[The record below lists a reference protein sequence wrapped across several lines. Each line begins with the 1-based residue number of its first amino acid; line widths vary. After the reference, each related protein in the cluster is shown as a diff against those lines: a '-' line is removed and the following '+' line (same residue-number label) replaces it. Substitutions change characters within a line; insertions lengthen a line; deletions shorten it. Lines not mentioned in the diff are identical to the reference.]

1 MPKNDLDAFLREAVS
16 LGASDLHLSPG
27 LPPTVRIDGQ
37 LAPLDR
43 PVVTA
48 DRAEALISS
57 ILTGEQR
64 ARLARDLELDLAYSL
79 PEGGRFR
86 ANAYF
91 GRGAPGAA
99 FRSIP
104 ATVPELGE
112 LGLPP
117 VVAGLTEVPRGIVL
131 VTGPTGSGK
140 STTLAAMIDRINRTR
155 SVHVVTVE
163 DPTEYLHA
171 HKKSV
176 ITQREVERDT
186 RSFSRALRQAL
197 RQDPDE
203 FLHRDRNCIINQR
216 EVGQDTASFKRALRR
231 VLRQDPDVIL
241 VGEMRDL
248 ETIALAVT
256 AAETGQL
263 VLATLH
269 TQSAPQTVD
278 RIIDVFPSH
287 QQRQVRTQLANT
299 LQAVV
304 SQTLVRRRGG
314 GRVAACEVLAAT
326 PGIRNM
332 IRDAKTHQIPSAMQT
347 GAEAGM
353 RTMNAALAQLV
364 RDGLVAP
371 EDAEAHSGDTEEL
384 RRLAG
389 PARNS
394 PRDGLR
400 ASSGR

>member
-1 MPKNDLDAFLREAVS
+1 MSKSDLDAFLRETVA

-27 LPPTVRIDGQ
+27 LPPTVRVDGQ
-37 LAPLDR
+37 LVPLDR
-43 PVVTA
+43 PVLTA
-48 DRAEALISS
+48 DGAQALISS

-64 ARLARDLELDLAYSL
+64 ERLAHDLELDLAYSL

-104 ATVPELGE
+104 ATVPELEE
-112 LGLPP
+112 LGLPA
-117 VVAGLTEVPRGIVL
+117 VVAELTEIPRGIVL

-140 STTLAAMIDRINRTR
+140 STTLAAMIGKINRTR
-155 SVHVVTVE
+155 RVHVVTVE
-163 DPTEYLHA
+163 DPIEYLHA
-171 HKKSV
+171 PGKSI

-186 RSFSRALRQAL
+186 RSFSRALRQA
-197 RQDPDE
+197 
-203 FLHRDRNCIINQR
+203 
-216 EVGQDTASFKRALRR
+216 
-231 VLRQDPDVIL
+231 LRQDPDVIL

-263 VLATLH
+263 VFATLH

-278 RIIDVFPSH
+278 RIIDVFPPH

-314 GRVAACEVLAAT
+314 GRVAACEVLVAT

-347 GAEAGM
+347 GAETGM
-353 RTMNAALAQLV
+353 RTMNAALARLI

-371 EDAEAHSGDTEEL
+371 EDAEAHSVDAEEL

-389 PARNS
+389 PVRAD
-394 PRDGLR
+394 PRGGLR
-400 ASSGR
+400 ASSGW